1 MSYIFDGIPYFKALL
16 RREFTVNLQR
26 HHGEYLP
33 VHVVGV
39 RMVRGRSIWFQTWI
53 QDGYGAG
60 AMFLVP
66 IHALATKPCKRPPAH
81 LVQPWDVFSPHF
93 TVARIPLF
101 QDTPVHL
108 LPGRL
113 PGRYLMTFD
122 FEGTDLA
129 DDIEQHKHLHLL
141 AMQGG
146 WFAAVPNNRVLVEDT
161 AFIERGVMTEKLDFV
176 SLGHEFWAEGTG
188 DAGTPGDPHAALPG
202 QAAGEG
208 KGVRQLAKR
217 GGGGAGR
224 AHPPGK
230 GRGRAGAARHRRN
243 P

>member
-1 MSYIFDGIPYFKALL
+1 MSHIFDAIPYFKALL

-26 HHGEYLP
+26 HHGQYLP

-66 IHALATKPCKRPPAH
+66 IHALALKPCQRPPTL

-93 TVARIPLF
+93 SVSTIPLF
-101 QDTPVHL
+101 KDTTAYL
-108 LPGRL
+108 LPGRHR
-113 PGRYLMTFD
+113 GRYLMTFD
-122 FEGTDLA
+122 FIGTDLA

-141 AMQGG
+141 AMEGG
-146 WFAAVPNNRVLVEDT
+146 WLAAVPNNRVLIEDT
-161 AFIERGVMTEKLDFV
+161 AFIEKGVMTEKPDFV

-188 DAGTPGDPHAALPG
+188 DAGTPGDPHAALQG
-202 QAAGEG
+202 QAAGQG
-208 KGVRQLAKR
+208 QGLRRVAKR
-217 GGGGAGR
+217 G
-224 AHPPGK
+224 
-230 GRGRAGAARHRRN
+230 RRSASR
-243 P
+243 